1 MNKGEKIM
9 KKISV
14 VVPCYNEEDI
24 IEEFYKEVKN
34 TFKLIENYKYEIIFV
49 DDGSKDNT
57 VKIIKNIKQK
67 DSNIKIISFSRNFGK
82 ESAMYAGLENAK
94 GDLVVV
100 MDADLQHPPK
110 KIIEMLNGI
119 EERL

>member
-1 MNKGEKIM
+1 M

-24 IEEFYKEVKN
+24 IEEFYKEVKQ
-34 TFKLIENYKYEIIFV
+34 TFELIKNYEYEIIFV

-57 VKIIKNIKQK
+57 IKIIKNIKQK

-82 ESAMYAGLENAK
+82 ESAMYAGLENAN

-100 MDADLQHPPK
+100 MDSDLQHPPK
-110 KIIEMLNGI
+110 KIIEMLKGI

>member
-1 MNKGEKIM
+1 M